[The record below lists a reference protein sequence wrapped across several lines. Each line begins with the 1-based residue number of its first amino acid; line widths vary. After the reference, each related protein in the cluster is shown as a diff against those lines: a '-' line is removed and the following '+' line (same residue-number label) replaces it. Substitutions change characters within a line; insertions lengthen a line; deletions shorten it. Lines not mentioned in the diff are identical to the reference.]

1 MIRHPCMLL
10 DNHSSKSGQHPSPYI
25 VTEFFPSCDNFSDG
39 LFWRLSNVQY
49 SILTRVARQ
58 DITALVTY
66 LFYNEMFVCFAL
78 LCPLH
83 PPPLPL
89 ATTNLV
95 SVSMTFFFGFIFI
108 LGVGNSLFQEI
119 FLLQLVYSVLL
130 ISTESEVTQS
140 YICVCVFFFSLFV
153 CFRFHV

>member
-10 DNHSSKSGQHPSPYI
+10 DNHSSKCGQHPSPYI

-95 SVSMTFFFGFIFI
+95 SVSMTFF
-108 LGVGNSLFQEI
+108 LVLFLFWGLE
-119 FLLQLVYSVLL
+119 
-130 ISTESEVTQS
+130 T
-140 YICVCVFFFSLFV
+140 VFFRRYFYYSWFTV
-153 CFRFHV
+153 FC

>member
-1 MIRHPCMLL
+1 MRLNMIRHPCMLL

-95 SVSMTFFFGFIFI
+95 SVSMTFFFWFYFYFGGWKQSFLGDIFI
-108 LGVGNSLFQEI
+108 IVG
-119 FLLQLVYSVLL
+119 LQCSVDFYRKRSDPV
-130 ISTESEVTQS
+130 I
-140 YICVCVFFFSLFV
+140 YMCVCILFLIV
-153 CFRFHV
+153 RLF